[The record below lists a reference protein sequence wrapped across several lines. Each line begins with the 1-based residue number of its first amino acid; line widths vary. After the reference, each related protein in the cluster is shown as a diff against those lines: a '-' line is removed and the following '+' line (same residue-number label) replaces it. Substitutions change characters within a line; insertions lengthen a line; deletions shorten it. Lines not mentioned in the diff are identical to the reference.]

1 MIGLRK
7 KFKYIIFLFLVF
19 PLLAQNELI
28 VDVRTIEE
36 WNTGHIDGAIHIEW
50 QDILSI
56 SDTVAKDKKI
66 YLYCRS
72 GNRSGKAT
80 KILNEAGY
88 SQAINA
94 GSITKAKELLNR
106 DIIYN

>member
-7 KFKYIIFLFLVF
+7 NFKYIIFLFLAF
-19 PLLAQNELI
+19 PLFAQNEI
-28 VDVRTIEE
+28 IIDVRTIEE
-36 WNTGHIDGAIHIEW
+36 WKKGHLDGAIHVEW

-56 SDTVAKDKKI
+56 SDTVAKDKKL

-80 KILNEAGY
+80 KMLNEIGY
-88 SQAINA
+88 HQAINA
-94 GSITKAKELLNR
+94 GSIKKAKELLNR

>member
-7 KFKYIIFLFLVF
+7 KFKYIIFLFLAF
-19 PLLAQNELI
+19 PLFAQNEI
-28 VDVRTIEE
+28 IIDVRTIEE
-36 WNTGHIDGAIHIEW
+36 WKKGHLDGAIHVEW

-56 SDTVAKDKKI
+56 SDTVAKDKKL

-80 KILNEAGY
+80 NILTKNGY
-88 SQAINA
+88 LNLFNLSINM
-94 GSITKAKELLNR
+94 
-106 DIIYN
+106 

>member
-1 MIGLRK
+1 MIGLKR
-7 KFKYIIFLFLVF
+7 KFKYIIFLFLAF
-19 PLLAQNELI
+19 PLFAQNEI
-28 VDVRTIEE
+28 IIDVRTIEE
-36 WNTGHIDGAIHIEW
+36 WNTGHLDGAIHIEW
-50 QDILSI
+50 QDITSI

-80 KILNEAGY
+80 KILNEAAY

>member
-1 MIGLRK
+1 MIATLTTLLIT
-7 KFKYIIFLFLVF
+7 FIF
-19 PLLAQNELI
+19 PI
-28 VDVRTIEE
+28 T
-36 WNTGHIDGAIHIEW
+36 
-50 QDILSI
+50 SI

>member
-1 MIGLRK
+1 MIGLKR
-7 KFKYIIFLFLVF
+7 KFKYIIFLFLAF
-19 PLLAQNELI
+19 PLFAQNEI
-28 VDVRTIEE
+28 IIDVRTIEE
-36 WNTGHIDGAIHIEW
+36 WNTGHLDGAIHIEW
-50 QDILSI
+50 QDILKI
-56 SDTVAKDKKI
+56 SNTVAKDKKL

-72 GNRSGKAT
+72 GIRSGKAT
-80 KILNEAGY
+80 KMLNEIGY

>member
-1 MIGLRK
+1 MIGLKR
-7 KFKYIIFLFLVF
+7 KFKYIIFLFLAF
-19 PLLAQNELI
+19 PLFAQNEI
-28 VDVRTIEE
+28 IIDVRTIEE
-36 WNTGHIDGAIHIEW
+36 WNTGHLDGAIHIEW
-50 QDILSI
+50 QDILKI
-56 SDTVAKDKKI
+56 SNTVAKDKKL

-80 KILNEAGY
+80 KMLNEIGF

>member
-7 KFKYIIFLFLVF
+7 TFKYIIFLFLAF
-19 PLLAQNELI
+19 PLFAQNEI
-28 VDVRTIEE
+28 IIDVRTIEE
-36 WNTGHIDGAIHIEW
+36 WKKGHLDGAIHVEW

-56 SDTVAKDKKI
+56 SDTVAKDKKL

-80 KILNEAGY
+80 KMLNEIGY
-88 SQAINA
+88 HQAINA
-94 GSITKAKELLNR
+94 GSIKKAKELLNR